1 MEKKTIN
8 FVGLGYVGLPA
19 ALLLQNSGYPIIGT
33 DINQELIS
41 ELSNRKK
48 TFDEPGLQE
57 AYDQAMVNGI
67 QFTTKYQQA
76 EIYVVAVPTPFE
88 ATTKKIDPTYLVNA
102 LTAINE
108 HCLEGAVIIV
118 ESTISP
124 GTIDQYVRPIFKN
137 KKVSLCHAPERI
149 LPGNI
154 LKELRYNSRTIGA
167 DNEET
172 AQVVKEIY
180 QGFCEGEIVLTDIKT
195 AELSKVVENTFRDI
209 NIAFANELK
218 LICEREGLDVHS
230 VIEIANKHPRV
241 NILNPGTGVGGHCI
255 PVDPWFLVGD
265 YPEQARLIRTAREV
279 NDAVPKRILDKVRE
293 VMDHS
298 FSGKRLGIY
307 GLTYKDN
314 VDDVRESPSLQ
325 LYQAMT
331 DKEQAEVLFY
341 DPLVKK
347 SIVKNQAMDFD
358 DFLQNTDVVL
368 VMNRHEH
375 LLVNEPLI
383 QQSSETVLDPIGDL
397 SMDKVVL

>member
-1 MEKKTIN
+1 MDKKAIN

-33 DINQELIS
+33 DINQELVS

-67 QFTTKYQQA
+67 RFTTKYQQA
-76 EIYVVAVPTPFE
+76 ETYVVAVPTPFE

-137 KKVSLCHAPERI
+137 KKVNLCHAPERI

-167 DNEET
+167 DNVET

-279 NDAVPKRILDKVRE
+279 NDAVPTRILDKVRE

-298 FSGKRLGIY
+298 FAGKRLGIY

-347 SIVKNQAMDFD
+347 SIVKNQVMDFD

-383 QQSSETVLDPIGDL
+383 QQSGETVLDPIGDL